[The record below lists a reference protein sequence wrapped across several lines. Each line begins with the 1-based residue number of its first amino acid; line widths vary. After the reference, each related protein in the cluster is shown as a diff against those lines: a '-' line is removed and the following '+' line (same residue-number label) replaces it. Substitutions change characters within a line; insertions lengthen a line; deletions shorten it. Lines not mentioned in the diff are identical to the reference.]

1 MTSTINADKI
11 MNSSGDQDSGLDLLV
26 NDQVKIKTA
35 NTDRITVTDATT
47 TITNACNITGA
58 ITGSST
64 VQGTQFNVGGL
75 KLLEIVS
82 WSLGNDT
89 NKSVD
94 TNYDYSTT
102 LASGTWLPFV
112 NHDIGVFENHSNAN
126 SVGVYYTYSKLGSS
140 SGGSEYGINTI
151 AVPKWG
157 NGANSYESGS
167 TRVFAPFTLGSS
179 TTIYARWYCLE
190 VGSTS
195 NYWVRNYHFG
205 YRFMRIG

>member
-1 MTSTINADKI
+1 MSNARNLSKLIPSSTGLIQTANITDDAVSTDQIANDAVINTSGTIT
-11 MNSSGDQDSGLDLLV
+11 SSG
-26 NDQVKIKTA
+26 
-35 NTDRITVTDATT
+35 
-47 TITNACNITGA
+47 A
-58 ITGSST
+58 IQGS
-64 VQGTQFNVGGL
+64 QFNVGGN
-75 KLLEIVS
+75 KVLEIVS

-89 NKSVD
+89 NKAVD
-94 TNYDYSTT
+94 TNYDYNTT
-102 LASGTWLPFV
+102 LAAGTWLPFN
-112 NHDIGVFENHSNAN
+112 NHDIGIFENHSNAQ
-126 SVGVYYTYSKLGSS
+126 SIGVYYTYSKLGSS

-157 NGANSYESGS
+157 NGSNSYESGS

-190 VGSTS
+190 VGSSS